1 MDKIHIEVFP
11 SLAETLGIDRACDE
25 VIADQKIPGDYSV
38 LDFLDGLCKRY
49 HRFAQI
55 VVDLDRQ
62 KLTGQVVIFLNG
74 RNVDLVNGLETRLT
88 DGDTLT
94 FIPFVEGG

>member
-1 MDKIHIEVFP
+1 M
-11 SLAETLGIDRACDE
+11 DRAFDE
-25 VIADQKIPGDYSV
+25 VIADQKMPGDYSV
-38 LDFLDGLCKRY
+38 SDLLDGLCNRY
-49 HRFAQI
+49 HRFAQT

-74 RNVDLVNGLETRLT
+74 RNVDLVDGLDTRLT